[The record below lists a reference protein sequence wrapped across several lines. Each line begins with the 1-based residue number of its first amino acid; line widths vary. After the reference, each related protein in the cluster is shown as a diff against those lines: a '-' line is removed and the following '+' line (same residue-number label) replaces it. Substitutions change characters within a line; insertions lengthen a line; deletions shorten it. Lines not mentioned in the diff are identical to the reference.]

1 MEDRQQAPRQRRAR
15 DLREWSDA
23 DIEQLCQHANP
34 RLRACGMEER
44 SRRAALKFEAE
55 ADVKAALDEAEA
67 KAVAEYGP
75 AMAQIQRRLKRHA
88 APRMMAQLASRADR
102 FSRYANAP
110 HAPPVFREA
119 GEVLKRYLR
128 QEMTAEALAEWMN
141 GQLTPVT
148 WQVIAS
154 DDGLTIDD
162 GGAMDGC
169 RYLAELLKEEV
180 ALKRFRVCQGCDG
193 LFYDASSRGD
203 MHYCQNKPCRRERE
217 RVNQRARRAR

>member
-15 DLREWSDA
+15 DLREWSGA

-44 SRRAALKFEAE
+44 SRRAALKFLTE

-67 KAVAEYGP
+67 KAAAEYGP
-75 AMAQIQRRLKRHA
+75 AIAKMQRSLKRHV
-88 APRMMAQLASRADR
+88 APRMLKQLASRADR
-102 FSRYANAP
+102 FCRLANDP
-110 HAPPVFREA
+110 HAPPGFREA
-119 GEVLKRYLR
+119 REVLKRYLR

-148 WQVIAS
+148 WLVIAG

-169 RYLAELLKEEV
+169 HYLAQLLREGV
-180 ALKRFRVCQGCDG
+180 VLKRFRVCHGCED

-203 MHYCQNKPCRRERE
+203 MHYCQKLPCRRARA